1 MFLIARTK
9 QKTPTKIIN
18 IAKQIDK
25 IFDLIFS
32 AKKLEKNEIT
42 LAGMAT
48 QSKTLKSMSLFLM

>member
-1 MFLIARTK
+1 MALTK
-9 QKTPTKIIN
+9 QKKPTRIIN

-48 QSKTLKSMSLFLM
+48 QIKTLKSISLFFI